1 MLRALALAGVESLV
15 AHPPTL
21 EELFLAEYD
30 DPGGPGGVRP
40 VSGFAGTGQLVRLAL
55 RRDRVRIPVW
65 VVSVAAITYLTAV
78 SEEGL
83 YTSQAAIDA
92 YAELSESSPV
102 AIAFAGPP
110 IGLHTLPGIV
120 VYEMSLMAIL
130 GVSLMSVFMVSRHSR
145 AEEESGRSEMLR
157 ATEVGRHAGG
167 AAALLTTALACL
179 LMGLGVWLALLPSVL
194 PDDAALVFGAEVA
207 LLGLVFAGLTLCLA
221 QLFVHA
227 RTVSGAGLMTFAVA
241 YVVRAAGDIRGDW
254 LVWLSPI
261 GWVQATHVPTE
272 NRWWPLLV
280 PLVACALLLVLAVV
294 LAERRDFGGGMVPTR
309 AGPARAPRTL
319 SGTVGL
325 AWRTQ
330 RGALLGWVV
339 GMLLLG
345 AVTGMLSQS
354 MEDMVKDN
362 PQMADYLEIVSGA
375 SVVDAYLATVV
386 LIFAL
391 TAAGFAVWS
400 AGHPG
405 ADEDE
410 AQLDLLLATPLS
422 RTRSLLGNLVVTHGE
437 HGARTPRGR
446 RRRRRGPRDRG
457 RRLRTGLAAPRRDVR
472 VPARHRD
479 PGRARRPGRRVGTP
493 VDVGRVGGPRLL
505 VRDRLAGGAARSP
518 GVGPRPVAVLAH
530 SLRPDRVRGEHWS
543 CRARRGRGPPRP
555 RRTGRLSPS
564 RRRGR
569 LTGDQARSG
578 DPAGLTR
585 QFDQLGRHYR
595 KAATSMLGVGVSRKP
610 WACSPVGVG
619 TLATPTIW
627 PRSLTSYAPRST

>member
-1 MLRALALAGVESLV
+1 M
-15 AHPPTL
+15 
-21 EELFLAEYD
+21 
-30 DPGGPGGVRP
+30 
-40 VSGFAGTGQLVRLAL
+40 SGYAGTGQLVRLAL

-92 YAELSESSPV
+92 YAALSESSPV

-167 AAALLTTALACL
+167 AAALLATALACL

-194 PDDAALVFGAEVA
+194 PDDAAFVFGAEVA
-207 LLGLVFAGLTLCLA
+207 LLGLVFAGITLCLA

-227 RTVSGAGLMTFAVA
+227 RTVSGAGLMTFGVA

-309 AGPARAPRTL
+309 AGLARAPRTL

-345 AVTGMLSQS
+345 AVTGVLSQS

-362 PQMADYLEIVSGA
+362 PQMADYLEIVSGD
-375 SVVDAYLATVV
+375 SVVDAYLAAVV

-422 RTRSLLGNLVVTHGE
+422 RTRSLLGNLAVTLVNTVLVLLAVAVGVGVAHGIAVADSGQAWRLIGAMFAYLPAIATLVGLVVLVAGWV
-437 HGARTPRGR
+437 PRWTWVGWVVLAFSFVIGWLGGLLDPPDWVR
-446 RRRRRGPRDRG
+446 DLSPFSHIPYVPVESAASRGPAVLAVVAALLVFG
-457 RRLRTGLAAPRRDVR
+457 GLVGFHRRDV
-472 VPARHRD
+472 
-479 PGRARRPGRRVGTP
+479 
-493 VDVGRVGGPRLL
+493 
-505 VRDRLAGGAARSP
+505 
-518 GVGPRPVAVLAH
+518 GVG
-530 SLRPDRVRGEHWS
+530 
-543 CRARRGRGPPRP
+543 
-555 RRTGRLSPS
+555 
-564 RRRGR
+564 
-569 LTGDQARSG
+569 
-578 DPAGLTR
+578 
-585 QFDQLGRHYR
+585 
-595 KAATSMLGVGVSRKP
+595 
-610 WACSPVGVG
+610 
-619 TLATPTIW
+619 
-627 PRSLTSYAPRST
+627 

>member
-1 MLRALALAGVESLV
+1 M
-15 AHPPTL
+15 
-21 EELFLAEYD
+21 
-30 DPGGPGGVRP
+30 
-40 VSGFAGTGQLVRLAL
+40 SGFAGTGQLVRLAL

-92 YAELSESSPV
+92 YAALSENSPV

-167 AAALLTTALACL
+167 AAALLTAALACL

-207 LLGLVFAGLTLCLA
+207 LLGLVFAGITLCLA

-227 RTVSGAGLMTFAVA
+227 RTVSGAGLMTFGVA

-272 NRWWPLLV
+272 NRWWPLLA

-309 AGPARAPRTL
+309 DGLARAPRTL

-330 RGALLGWVV
+330 RGALLGWVA

-345 AVTGMLSQS
+345 AVTGVLSQS

-422 RTRSLLGNLVVTHGE
+422 RTRSLLGNLAVTMVNTVLVLL
-437 HGARTPRGR
+437 AVGR
-446 RRRRRGPRDRG
+446 RRRCGPRDRG
-457 RRLRTGLAAPRRDVR
+457 RRLRTGLAAHRRDVR

-479 PGRARRPGRRVGTP
+479 PGRARRPGRRVGP
-493 VDVGRVGGPRLL
+493 PMDVGRVGGPRLL
-505 VRDRLAGGAARSP
+505 VRDRLAGWSARSP
-518 GVGPRPVAVLAH
+518 GLGPRPVAVLAH
-530 SLRPDRVRGEHWS
+530 PLRPGRVCGEPWS
-543 CRARRGRGPPRP
+543 CRARRGRGPPRL

-569 LTGDQARSG
+569 LTGNPERLATRSVCRV
-578 DPAGLTR
+578 PRAGVEMGPVR
-585 QFDQLGRHYR
+585 Q
-595 KAATSMLGVGVSRKP
+595 
-610 WACSPVGVG
+610 ACSP
-619 TLATPTIW
+619 
-627 PRSLTSYAPRST
+627 